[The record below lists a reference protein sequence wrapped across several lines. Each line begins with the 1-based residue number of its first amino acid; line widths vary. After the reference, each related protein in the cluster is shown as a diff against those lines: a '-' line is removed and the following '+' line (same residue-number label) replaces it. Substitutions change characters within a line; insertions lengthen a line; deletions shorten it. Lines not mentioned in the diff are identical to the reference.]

1 MLCQSKTRVII
12 VTENH
17 PEEHAKK
24 NCYCT
29 ENRHACHIMEMM
41 VVLMVR
47 KASLLTHVCQW
58 KDEEEVDGEVKN
70 F

>member
-1 MLCQSKTRVII
+1 MQ
-12 VTENH
+12 
-17 PEEHAKK
+17 KK
-24 NCYCT
+24 NCYCS

-41 VVLMVR
+41 VLLMVR

>member
-1 MLCQSKTRVII
+1 
-12 VTENH
+12 
-17 PEEHAKK
+17 
-24 NCYCT
+24 
-29 ENRHACHIMEMM
+29 MEMM

-47 KASLLTHVCQW
+47 KASVLTHVCQW